1 MERIRVRNCSVWL
14 DRKEKVKEREK
25 KKKKYLDKNQKNL
38 TGVWLCVFLFNE
50 FVVINNYVRDFKS
63 KERFF
68 SSHKE

>member
-25 KKKKYLDKNQKNL
+25 KKKVFGQESEEFDWC
-38 TGVWLCVFLFNE
+38 WLCVFLFNE